1 MQLDEATLNVLAT
14 PDVGLNQLIRGIE
27 KESLRVRTDGSLSQQ
42 PHPKA
47 LGSALTHRAI
57 TTDFS

>member
-14 PDVGLNQLIRGIE
+14 PDAGLNQLIRGIE

-47 LGSALTHRAI
+47 LDPH
-57 TTDFS
+57 